1 MLQGSRI
8 YFVLNHRSKGIE
20 PTSKA
25 AKPNLSM
32 LAKLARLPNRF
43 AFDLGYYTKSMG
55 SRVALK
61 RVALLIGTPKLRSAE
76 GVPIISL
83 LLSGS
88 RSGTQYFADWFRRVP
103 LLDSLKKLLRF
114 IGKQ

>member
-1 MLQGSRI
+1 M
-8 YFVLNHRSKGIE
+8 
-20 PTSKA
+20 
-25 AKPNLSM
+25 
-32 LAKLARLPNRF
+32 

-76 GVPIISL
+76 GVPIIFL

-88 RSGTQYFADWFRRVP
+88 RSGTQYFTILFGRVQ
-103 LLDSLKKLLRF
+103 LLDLSKKIAKIYQKKF
-114 IGKQ
+114 FD